1 MGRYSE
7 LLISPVERAALK
19 ESAFDFQ
26 YLPEEK
32 LPAIVVDNIPLLGR
46 LAALRFIEW
55 AQGNP
60 GGVMSLPTGKT
71 PEYFIKWMQ
80 WILGNWNTKDVLDLL
95 AGNEL
100 SSRKPDLQSLYFVQ
114 IDEFYPMNPLQVNS
128 FNYYVNNFYIKGLGL
143 DPAKCLLMDC
153 SRIGMGPDQSTD
165 DIWPDNRVDLSLR
178 FRTPE
183 TVLENIQR
191 DALLRVDQ
199 WCLEHEDRIRALG
212 GIGFFL
218 GGIGPD
224 GHIGFN
230 IRGSDHH
237 CTTRLTGTNY
247 ETQAAVATD
256 LGGVDISRNRLVI
269 TIGLETITFNPDCTV
284 IIIAAGASKA
294 EVIARAIEGQKC
306 VDIPASAFHTM
317 PNARFFL
324 TKGAAGLLQRRQY
337 QVITK
342 SPEIGSETIERVII
356 DCALS
361 KCKRVIDLTEED
373 LKSDTLGEAVL
384 HCSGKNLHDLVSGV
398 KNRLQSAV
406 EAGTTVAQNVRFLH
420 TEPHHDDIMLGYLP
434 AAVRHVR
441 SAANRH
447 VFATLTSGF
456 TAVTNRFMLEKLS
469 RALEFI
475 DQLAYKMLSAE
486 GYFTGSNRKA
496 RNRDIWQYL
505 DGVTSEDRHM
515 QAEGESRRLIRD
527 LGEIYGSYDVI
538 SVKAHIQ
545 ELISYFRNAYPG
557 KRDPEEVQRLKGMC
571 REWEAE
577 CLWGYFGWN
586 SENVHHLRLGFY
598 TGDIFNPEPTQERD
612 VAPVAALLSEVN
624 PDIVTVALDPEGSG
638 PDTHYKAL
646 QTVADALRVH
656 SRKTGRKEIKVWGY
670 RNVWYRFHP
679 SEANKFVPVSLNMF
693 AVMKASFTHSFVS
706 QKDAPFPSY
715 EYDGPFCDLAQKI
728 QVDQY
733 HAVKTC
739 LGREWFYEHSS
750 PLIRATRGFVYLKEM
765 SLEELYSHTR
775 ELAMATENFTA
786 PDQ

>member
-1 MGRYSE
+1 MGRDSE
-7 LLISPVERAALK
+7 LVISPVERAALK

-32 LPAIVVDNIPLLGR
+32 LPAIVVDNIPALGR

-60 GGVMSLPTGKT
+60 GGVISLPTGKT

-80 WILGNWNTKDVLDLL
+80 WILGNWDTKGVQDLL

-100 SSRKPDLQSLYFVQ
+100 SSRKPDLKSLYYVQ

-128 FNYYVNNFYIKGLGL
+128 FNYYVNKFYIKGLGL
-143 DPAKCLLMDC
+143 DPAKCLFMDC

-183 TVLENIQR
+183 TPLEIIQR
-191 DALLRVDQ
+191 EALLRVDQ

-247 ETQAAVATD
+247 ETQAAAAAD
-256 LGGVDISRNRLVI
+256 LGGIDISRNRLVI
-269 TIGLETITFNPDCTV
+269 TIGLGTITFNPDCTV

-294 EVIARAIEGQKC
+294 EVVARAIEGQKC
-306 VDIPASAFHTM
+306 VDIPASAFHSM
-317 PNARFFL
+317 PNARFYL

-342 SPEIGSETIERVII
+342 SPEIGLETAERVII
-356 DCALS
+356 DCALRN
-361 KCKRVIDLTEED
+361 CKRVIDLTEDD
-373 LKSDTLGEAVL
+373 LKSDIMGEAVL
-384 HCSGKNLHDLVSGV
+384 HRSGKDLHDLLSGV
-398 KNRLQSAV
+398 KDRLQSAV
-406 EAGTTVAQNVRFLH
+406 EAGAKVAQDVCILH

-469 RALEFI
+469 RALEFM
-475 DQLAYKMLSAE
+475 DLPEYKMLSDE

-496 RNRDIWQYL
+496 RNRI
-505 DGVTSEDRHM
+505 S
-515 QAEGESRRLIRD
+515 
-527 LGEIYGSYDVI
+527 GST
-538 SVKAHIQ
+538 
-545 ELISYFRNAYPG
+545 L
-557 KRDPEEVQRLKGMC
+557 
-571 REWEAE
+571 
-577 CLWGYFGWN
+577 
-586 SENVHHLRLGFY
+586 
-598 TGDIFNPEPTQERD
+598 
-612 VAPVAALLSEVN
+612 
-624 PDIVTVALDPEGSG
+624 
-638 PDTHYKAL
+638 
-646 QTVADALRVH
+646 
-656 SRKTGRKEIKVWGY
+656 
-670 RNVWYRFHP
+670 
-679 SEANKFVPVSLNMF
+679 
-693 AVMKASFTHSFVS
+693 
-706 QKDAPFPSY
+706 
-715 EYDGPFCDLAQKI
+715 
-728 QVDQY
+728 
-733 HAVKTC
+733 
-739 LGREWFYEHSS
+739 
-750 PLIRATRGFVYLKEM
+750 
-765 SLEELYSHTR
+765 
-775 ELAMATENFTA
+775 TE
-786 PDQ
+786 